1 MTALSGK
8 VRATVAII
16 IFILIIG
23 LVLAVG
29 VPIVMKEWGLVQ
41 PTRSEPR
48 ANMRRSRLR
57 QIGVPAAAAV
67 AICLLA
73 WAGLSLLF
81 SPDSTETIEK
91 TENVPNSV
99 SNNVEGQPGQTP
111 AAPGSPASAPAPAK
125 PSGERV
131 KLVVE
136 TPLAK
141 AAVTALPVASPLD
154 QVGHRL
160 SRGNVP
166 TGSSASTPVPEGPS
180 VPMATPDA
188 PPTSPTPE
196 AVPETAPQPTPP
208 PAPRAETTPAPS
220 RGSSGVSGVQF
231 TVHLA
236 SFKEKANADRSL
248 AALKSKGVPAF
259 LTRIELDQTAWYRL
273 MVGRFSSKGEAE
285 AYGKELRQ
293 KGLLDNLGE
302 YAVKP
307 LVADT
312 SG

>member
-1 MTALSGK
+1 
-8 VRATVAII
+8 VAII

-29 VPIVMKEWGLVQ
+29 IPIVLKEWGLVQ

-48 ANMRRSRLR
+48 ANVRRSRLR
-57 QIGVPAAAAV
+57 RIGVPAAAAV

-81 SPDSTETIEK
+81 SPDSPERIETA
-91 TENVPNSV
+91 ENLPNSV
-99 SNNVEGQPGQTP
+99 SNRLDGQPGQTP
-111 AAPGSPASAPAPAK
+111 AATPVPAA
-125 PSGERV
+125 PSGERK

-154 QVGHRL
+154 RVGHGL

-166 TGSSASTPVPEGPS
+166 TGSSASASVPEGPAL
-180 VPMATPDA
+180 PIATPDA
-188 PPTSPTPE
+188 PPTVSKPE
-196 AVPETAPQPTPP
+196 AVPQPTPQPTPP
-208 PAPRAETTPAPS
+208 PAPRAGTTPSPD

-248 AALKSKGVPAF
+248 ASLKSKGVPAF

-273 MVGRFSSKGEAE
+273 MVGRFPTRGEAE
-285 AYGKELRQ
+285 AYGRELRQ

-307 LVADT
+307 LIADT
-312 SG
+312 TG